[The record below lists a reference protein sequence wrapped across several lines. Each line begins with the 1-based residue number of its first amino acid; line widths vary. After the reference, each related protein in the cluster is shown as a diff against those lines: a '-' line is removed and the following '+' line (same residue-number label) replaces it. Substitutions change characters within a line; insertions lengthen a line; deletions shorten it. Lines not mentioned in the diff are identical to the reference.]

1 MTTITDKGKKGME
14 AIQTQK
20 ITLDIPLSINQI
32 GLTKDY
38 FQELVAATLFHNG
51 TITSKTACQLLGIS
65 RRQLEEDVLPRF
77 GYTHM
82 RDDADNIQIELEA
95 SKRK

>member
-1 MTTITDKGKKGME
+1 ME

-20 ITLDIPLSINQI
+20 ITLDIPSSINQV

-65 RRQLEEDVLPRF
+65 RRQFEEVD
-77 GYTHM
+77 GS
-82 RDDADNIQIELEA
+82 IKQG
-95 SKRK
+95 K